1 MAAIDWANSEPM
13 VVKQTSYATISIFE
27 DRCIGMIQWTGKCT
41 SEEYR
46 STFLYLAEV
55 QKKYGII
62 RFLSDVREQAII
74 TPEDRKWFEKEAL
87 PIAIDQGLKA
97 SAVVFNGNVFKKY
110 YLNLIL
116 QAMNTFGLPLKLFND
131 LEPAE
136 AWLMT
141 KS

>member
-1 MAAIDWANSEPM
+1 M
-13 VVKQTSYATISIFE
+13 VVKQTSYATVTIFE
-27 DRCIGMIQWTGKCT
+27 DKSIGMIQWTGKCT

-46 STFLYLAEV
+46 STFLYLADV
-55 QKKYGII
+55 QKKHGII

-87 PIAIDQGLKA
+87 PLAINQGLKV

-116 QAMNTFGLPLKLFND
+116 QATNKFGLPLKLFND
-131 LEPAE
+131 LEQAKE
-136 AWLMT
+136 WLMT
-141 KS
+141 KE